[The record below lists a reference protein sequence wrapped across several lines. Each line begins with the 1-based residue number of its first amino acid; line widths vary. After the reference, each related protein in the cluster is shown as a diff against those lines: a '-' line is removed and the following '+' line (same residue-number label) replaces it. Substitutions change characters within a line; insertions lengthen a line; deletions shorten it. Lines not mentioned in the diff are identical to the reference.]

1 MTGTYDVESDTLF
14 WTTGNPSPDYD
25 GSVRLGDNL
34 YTCSVLALDP
44 NTGKLKWYFQFT
56 PHDTH
61 DWDANETPV
70 LIDAEFRGRAR
81 KLMIQAN
88 RNGFYYVLD
97 RLTGEFLTGKPF
109 VKQTWAKGLDARGR
123 PIVIPGTDPTPE
135 GNYTCP
141 DASGGANWGAP
152 SYDRTTGLFIVS
164 VREACAVYSSK
175 TKEPVAG
182 QPYTGT
188 GQQEDSRASA
198 RGAIRALAALT
209 GDVKWNFPLQVG
221 NVAAGVLSTAGGVVF
236 ACSGDG
242 YLLALDA
249 RTGKKLWHYQTGAI
263 IRNSPISYGV
273 DGQQYVAVAGDT
285 TLFAFALPARST
297 SSYRLRSLP
306 NRRAPAR

>member
-1 MTGTYDVESDTLF
+1 MTGTYDVETDTLF
-14 WTTGNPSPDYD
+14 WTTGNPAPDYD
-25 GSVRLGDNL
+25 GSVRAGDNL
-34 YTCSVLALDP
+34 YACSVLALDP

-97 RLTGEFLTGKPF
+97 RLTGEFLTGKAF

-135 GNYTCP
+135 GTHVCP
-141 DASGGANWGAP
+141 DAGGGANWSAP
-152 SYDRTTGLFIVS
+152 SYDRRTGLFIVS

-175 TKEPVAG
+175 PKEPIPG
-182 QPYTGT
+182 QPYTGS
-188 GQQEDSRASA
+188 GQQEDPRMPAH
-198 RGAIRALAALT
+198 GAIRALDPLT
-209 GDVKWNFPLQVG
+209 GDVKWDFPLYGGSVTS
-221 NVAAGVLSTAGGVVF
+221 GVLSTAGGVVF
-236 ACSGDG
+236 AGTGDG

-249 RTGKKLWHYQTGAI
+249 ATGKLLWHNQTGAI
-263 IRNSPISYGV
+263 IRNSPISYSV
-273 DGQQYVAVAGDT
+273 DGQQYVAITGDT
-285 TLFAFALPARST
+285 TLFVFALPPT
-297 SSYRLRSLP
+297 KK
-306 NRRAPAR
+306 

>member
-44 NTGKLKWYFQFT
+44 NTGRLKWYFQFT

-109 VKQTWAKGLDARGR
+109 VKQTWAKGLDAKGR

-164 VREACAVYSSK
+164 VREA
-175 TKEPVAG
+175 
-182 QPYTGT
+182 
-188 GQQEDSRASA
+188 
-198 RGAIRALAALT
+198 
-209 GDVKWNFPLQVG
+209 
-221 NVAAGVLSTAGGVVF
+221 
-236 ACSGDG
+236 
-242 YLLALDA
+242 
-249 RTGKKLWHYQTGAI
+249 
-263 IRNSPISYGV
+263 
-273 DGQQYVAVAGDT
+273 
-285 TLFAFALPARST
+285 
-297 SSYRLRSLP
+297 
-306 NRRAPAR
+306 